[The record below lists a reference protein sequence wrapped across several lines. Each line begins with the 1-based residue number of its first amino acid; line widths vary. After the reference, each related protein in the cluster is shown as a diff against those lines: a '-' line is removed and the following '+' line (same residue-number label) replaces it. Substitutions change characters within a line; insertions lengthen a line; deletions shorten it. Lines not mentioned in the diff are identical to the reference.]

1 MSDAPGDAPI
11 SSLTMPE
18 EPPLWPPVLGIIWLT
33 VPAVVAAYL
42 RASDLGTLLQYL
54 WAWSIIVPALGLGIG
69 ALMIRFRFRDATSAG
84 LRRKLWYWVGGIYA
98 VAAVPILAIL
108 L

>member
-1 MSDAPGDAPI
+1 MSEAPGTAPI
-11 SSLTMPE
+11 HSELIPA

-33 VPAVVAAYL
+33 IPALVAAYL
-42 RASDLGTLLQYL
+42 RSSDLGTLLQYL

-69 ALMIRFRFRDATSAG
+69 ALVYRFRLRHSGPAG
-84 LRRKLWYWVGGIYA
+84 LRRKLWYWTGAIYA
-98 VAAVPILAIL
+98 LAAIPILVIL

>member
-1 MSDAPGDAPI
+1 MSEPGEAPI
-11 SSLTMPE
+11 TIQPMLE
-18 EPPLWPPVLGIIWLT
+18 EPPLWPPVLGIVWLT
-33 VPAVVAAYL
+33 VPALVAAYL

-69 ALMIRFRFRDATSAG
+69 ALMIRFRFRHSAPAG

-98 VAAVPILAIL
+98 IAAIPILVIL